1 MAVRGDPVAERAARR
16 IAPLGAVALLLV
28 AGAVFV
34 VSVPA
39 PGQAAQFKRCSPV
52 VGRAPGGGFDT
63 ADVLVVAGKQDCEKS
78 RHAVW
83 SALSAKPYKDRVIGG
98 WTCSSTG
105 RRGSGHLY
113 GASCVREGE
122 EREAV
127 RSATPRPCHSCSPI
141 RE

>member
-1 MAVRGDPVAERAARR
+1 MAARGGPVAECASRR
-16 IAPLGAVALLLV
+16 IWRLAAVALLLV
-28 AGAVFV
+28 AGAALA
-34 VSVPA
+34 VSVPT

-52 VGRAPGGGFDT
+52 VGHAPGGGFDT

-78 RHAVW
+78 RHAIW
-83 SALSAKPYKDRVIGG
+83 NALSAKPYEDRVIGG

-127 RSATPRPCHSCSPI
+127 RSAIPTPCHSCSSI